1 MLTVALLV
9 YDAVQSDTS
18 ELTFQRKFLHP
29 SSGYCRLPNSG
40 PYPERQESN
49 VPHTLFI

>member
-18 ELTFQRKFLHP
+18 ELRFQRKFLHP
-29 SSGYCRLPNSG
+29 SSEYYRLPNSG
-40 PYPERQESN
+40 PYPEGQKSN
-49 VPHTLFI
+49 VPHAPFV